1 LLPGQR
7 AIAGQCV
14 AWRFVAGYNW
24 VMTLKLKRPPHKP
37 KWLPPAEN
45 GRLPGPLKLTLGE
58 YDQMVDQGAFN
69 CLRDRRIELIRGEI
83 REMMAPNPPHSLV
96 VTNLDAWSHKSV
108 PEDEVIIRC
117 QNPVGIPELDSSP
130 EPDIVWVRRRDYFK
144 RHPRNSDV
152 LLLIEVSDTTYAY
165 DTGEKLALY
174 AECGI
179 KDYWVVNIRQYCVE
193 VFRKPRRG
201 LYTEQTTIDYES
213 AVSPL
218 AYPKIVLA
226 VERAFAVR

>member
-1 LLPGQR
+1 
-7 AIAGQCV
+7 
-14 AWRFVAGYNW
+14 
-24 VMTLKLKRPPHKP
+24 MTLHLKRTLRKP
-37 KWLPPAEN
+37 KLTPPTEN
-45 GRLPGPLKLTLGE
+45 GRLPGPLKLTLAE
-58 YDQMVDQGAFN
+58 YDHMVDQGAFDW
-69 CLRDRRIELIRGEI
+69 LRDRRIELIRGEI
-83 REMMAPNPPHSLV
+83 REMMAPNPPHSV
-96 VTNLDAWSHKSV
+96 VVANLDAWSHKCV
-108 PEDEVIIRC
+108 PENEVIIRC

-152 LLLIEVSDTTYAY
+152 LLLIEVSDATYRY
-165 DTGEKLALY
+165 DTGEKRDLY

-179 KDYWVVNIRQYCVE
+179 KDYWVVNIRHYQIE

-201 LYTEQTTIDYES
+201 VYTEQTTIDYES

-218 AYPKIVLA
+218 AFPKVELA

>member
-1 LLPGQR
+1 
-7 AIAGQCV
+7 
-14 AWRFVAGYNW
+14 
-24 VMTLKLKRPPHKP
+24 MTLHLKRPLRKP
-37 KWLPPAEN
+37 KWLPPTEN
-45 GRLPGPLKLTLGE
+45 GRLPGPLKLTLAEFE
-58 YDQMVDQGAFN
+58 YMVERGAFD

-96 VTNLDAWSHKSV
+96 VSNLDEWSHDSV
-108 PEDEVIIRC
+108 PRDQVIIRV

-152 LLLIEVSDTTYAY
+152 LLLIEVSDATYKY

-179 KDYWVVNIRQYCVE
+179 KDYWVVNIRQYRIE

-201 LYTEQTTIDYES
+201 IYTEQTTIDYES

-218 AYPKIVLA
+218 AFPKVELA